1 MRPTRFLVAALLI
14 PLATV
19 FAQNPRPKGK
29 INDTYAQLCANCH
42 GKNLEGGQAQ
52 SMLDDVWTAGG
63 DDESLARSI
72 RNGFPEKGMPAWGA
86 AIPEKE
92 IRAMVIYL
100 REQRALHQRGLLKFP
115 GPVESATI
123 ASQLHTFQMDTWIG
137 NV

>member
-52 SMLDDVWTAGG
+52 SLLDDVWVAGG
-63 DDESLARSI
+63 DDESLAKSI

-100 REQRALHQRGLLKFP
+100 HEQRDKARREKTEFVKP
-115 GPVESATI
+115 AASVNAK
-123 ASQLHTFQMDTWIG
+123 SQLHNFLLETW
-137 NV
+137 V